1 MYIIISNA
9 SSFNALSVIYKI
21 SLSLKKNCTSKLQY
35 CLKVS

>member
-21 SLSLKKNCTSKLQY
+21 SLSLKNKLHI
-35 CLKVS
+35 

>member
-21 SLSLKKNCTSKLQY
+21 SLSLKKKTAHLSY
-35 CLKVS
+35 STA

>member
-21 SLSLKKNCTSKLQY
+21 SLSLKKKLHM
-35 CLKVS
+35 

>member
-21 SLSLKKNCTSKLQY
+21 SLSLKKKLHI
-35 CLKVS
+35 